1 MIPIP
6 KFLKTHQP
14 ANNTVLYT
22 PTFTDG
28 SGHKDSNGSIGT
40 WSPNWFGIHNPDP
53 ANGRSV
59 KVWTVDQGTSGTGST
74 IYLAPGATEYVNI
87 AKLETPAGSFITVL
101 GTTNTAGIL

>member
-6 KFLKTHQP
+6 KFLKTHGS
-14 ANNTVLYT
+14 ANNTALYT
-22 PTFTDG
+22 PAFTDG

-53 ANGRSV
+53 ATGRSV
-59 KVWTVDQGTSGTGST
+59 TVWTVDQGTSGTGST
-74 IYLAPGATEYVNI
+74 VYLSPGATEYVNI
-87 AKLETPAGSFITVL
+87 AKLQISAGFITVL